1 MKTLFLF
8 PRGGLLLWLL
18 LVLLALGLRAQA
30 QTVRVTVVPLPPY
43 STHLSDYVDQPNRLL
58 VTLSNSGRTAV
69 SLQLAGS
76 ITGDNGVSARTR
88 PGAHS
93 PRPVT
98 LDPLQTRRLDAD
110 ELGLLFDENMLT
122 YTGISAQQVVRG
134 NGLPEGTYTICVQAL
149 DYATGRLLSAAEQV
163 GCSRPFSLRSLEAPY
178 IIKPQPDENIRPN
191 SPQNLIFSWSRPAGA
206 PVTTEYE
213 LRIVEMSDPRRNPN
227 DAFLAGT
234 VPPLFERTV
243 TGAPVLLYGP
253 GEPALMQ
260 GRRYAFA
267 VTARDPRNRTV
278 FRNNGRSE
286 VQSFVYGA
294 GPPAPNA
301 PVAGPSKPTK
311 TNIKPNPAALIP
323 LTVIKGRLMWGF
335 RASEEKQPTSWMTAQ
350 SAPVFDNTDGGVA
363 AALADA
369 SAGPGAAGAL
379 AAGAAHAKAGSHGST
394 GSGATGSI
402 GGGSIGGSFN
412 GGGVG
417 SSSGSSFGAFGGSGS
432 SGSSAGNG
440 AGGGVL
446 SATIPNPQ
454 NALNH
459 GGSAAGVASVLGGG
473 ATMGAA
479 FGGGTAYSTPG
490 QVQGPLGVGA
500 LTMQPQLAGLLGS
513 QRYPL
518 AHTKV
523 RLVFDFKP
531 IAPNQPGYSDKTLN
545 ATQHLVLGVGKT
557 KANGEFSISYMNP
570 ALYDEAGG
578 LSVKVGSKT
587 RTITAVRVEVDNP
600 RFYSEPNA
608 YTVPE
613 PKDREYDLGDVVC
626 LANTY
631 RLQVRL
637 TDGNNPIEKG
647 VRVELLRPTKWY
659 DTNAY
664 ARPEGQL
671 PEGKRPTEDFFVNL
685 TTVSDQP
692 TVAHDFTRLLPN
704 VEADDEYLVR
714 ITGEGYQPYMTTLK
728 VQPPAGP
735 ATDGVL
741 TITKTYTL
749 KLGPPV
755 VQGRVLRK
763 QDNSPIQGATVRL
776 YRGPVDK
783 PDWQFNTETNA
794 KGQFSIVLL
803 GTNQYEWTM
812 LVTGTGVASD
822 YEEGHIR
829 VNKNGPAGIIKRDPI
844 LIDATQYPLAGRVMS
859 DEGGGV
865 AAAALQWKSGG
876 APFTADDLG
885 RFVSL
890 HQSGQDTLLVT
901 KLGFQPRKVPVFVE
915 GDGKTKPGKK
925 GKATGFTAA
934 DFGTTAGMMAA
945 AGNLATTVQGF
956 PSMQATGGGG
966 AGSSGGGI
974 NTSISGAS
982 GAIGGALSGAASGA
996 AGKGK
1001 NKSGAMSGTS
1011 APGAGGTTFNPQASS
1026 GASGAAEAA
1035 IGYVGLLQGAGV
1047 GLGVAVGPG
1056 QDLGLITLTKSVGR
1070 LLITVVDA
1078 DSKKPLKGAVVGIPD
1093 ASPALSSTTS
1103 AGGRAVFGK
1112 APGGTATV
1120 HVASPASSA
1129 VAYVPSLTDVLVV
1142 TNGDTTRLSVALVPG
1157 TRVSGTVQ
1165 SGGAA
1170 VAGASVRVQGR
1181 PELTATTSPTGT
1193 YELVGVPAGS
1203 WTLEATKSGLIGQTK
1218 TQTFSAGTPAAVD
1231 FALTGAGFAIDK
1243 LLGFPIE
1250 IKEGGL
1256 VMGADT
1262 TLSGSFV
1269 NLPGNDVFAPAAGAT
1284 LAFTKVAVRVS
1295 DAGALH
1301 PKGKAFVQTE
1311 TPDLA
1316 LTAFKFLPV
1325 HLKADTGL
1333 KVKMLAG
1340 NPAAGQVVGQP
1351 EVSFGALGAGL
1362 GWAFPEGAL
1371 QYLSETAG
1379 TGPVPELPALS
1390 SAPPKA
1396 LPNLFLRAATGSAS
1410 LTLYGFK
1417 STIDLTKSSVGADG
1431 LHLSGDVQLSGIP
1444 GLGAAKVGL
1453 PALWLSAKGEI
1464 KQADLSFS
1472 PAPSVALGPWGL
1484 TLSSGSLSE
1493 QGFSFG
1499 GSLKLAVPGS
1509 APSEMSF
1516 TKLKVGAG
1524 QLYGGAFTLPSS
1536 GLDVFKIAKFK
1547 PVAGSPISFGQ
1558 EPGGGA
1564 FILSGGAVTS
1574 LELIKTDLAIKSFA
1588 VTSAGKFLAEV
1599 PLDYDASLA
1608 GIATLHLA
1616 SIKFNTVGDISID
1629 MGGAVQL
1636 DLPLVKAEAGNLH
1649 YRPGKSPTV
1658 DKIGLHFPLPGIGEL
1673 GGKIEF
1679 LGSGF
1684 GGALKLDVVGAL
1696 KAEASFI
1703 YQKVAGDT
1711 QFSTQLMASTP
1722 PVLIGPGIFLTS
1734 IGGGFS
1740 YAHKAVTSVTVK
1752 GVIGMG
1758 GDAGIALDPLTVT
1771 VASGPVITGTANLT
1785 VAKQKFA
1792 DASLLLDFPNKL
1804 ASVEIKSDFNPVPA
1818 VGTASAGAK
1827 VVLSGKENDTY
1838 WMMGVYAN
1846 AKLLGLLDVN
1856 ANVITAWNLNR
1867 DKHPEHS
1874 AYTSFISP
1882 VYLTNG
1888 NTINGAHLLGSTF
1901 YGRTKDNAWHR
1912 DFAGIASGSVWFYN
1926 QASVNLDAN
1935 FKSNAY
1941 GLGIASGWGGGA
1953 DLSLSGVSIA
1963 GADVGAD
1970 YAVHGGYNPGD
1981 GWNFDGH
1988 AGAHLT
1994 AWFGGCSDECANKI
2008 CWGGCFDPCYFIPF
2022 TDACD
2027 ICPIPVGGKVC
2038 VHPGIDMNYKS
2049 KSGAVNVSL
2058 DL

>member
-18 LVLLALGLRAQA
+18 LVLLALGQRVQA

-76 ITGDNGVSARTR
+76 ITGDNGVSARTK

-93 PRPVT
+93 TRPVT

-110 ELGLLFDENMLT
+110 ELGLLFDENMLA
-122 YTGISAQQVVRG
+122 YTGVSAQEIVRG

-149 DYATGRLLSAAEQV
+149 DYATGRLLSAGEPV

-178 IIKPQPDENIRPN
+178 IIKPQPDETVRAN

-253 GEPALMQ
+253 GEPALIQ

-294 GPPAPNA
+294 GTTAPST
-301 PVAGPSKPTK
+301 PVAGPVRGHGPGKATTLPS
-311 TNIKPNPAALIP
+311 IP
-323 LTVIKGRLMWGF
+323 LATIRGQVVWGF
-335 RASEEKQPTSWMTAQ
+335 RASEEKTPAGWATTIPASVANDPTGAV
-350 SAPVFDNTDGGVA
+350 AGV
-363 AALADA
+363 LADA
-369 SAGPGAAGAL
+369 SFGPGAVGIL
-379 AAGAAHAKAGSHGST
+379 AGAAGPHPAG
-394 GSGATGSI
+394 
-402 GGGSIGGSFN
+402 
-412 GGGVG
+412 
-417 SSSGSSFGAFGGSGS
+417 
-432 SGSSAGNG
+432 SGSSAGGYAASG
-440 AGGGVL
+440 AGAGSSGGL
-446 SATIPNPQ
+446 LAATIPNPQ
-454 NALNH
+454 SALNS
-459 GGSAAGVASVLGGG
+459 GGVAAGLASVV
-473 ATMGAA
+473 
-479 FGGGTAYSTPG
+479 GGGTTTAAG
-490 QVQGPLGVGA
+490 FGGA
-500 LTMQPQLAGLLGS
+500 SSSPRMTSSGSSNSGSGGLAGHVTLQPKLLSLLGKA
-513 QRYPL
+513 RYPL
-518 AHTKV
+518 AGTKV
-523 RLVFDFKP
+523 RLVFDYKP
-531 IAPNQPGYSDKTLN
+531 LAPNQPGYTDKTLN
-545 ATQHLVLGVGKT
+545 ATKSEVVGLGT
-557 KANGEFSISYMNP
+557 TNAAGEFAINFVSP
-570 ALYDEAGG
+570 GLYDDPTGTAPPTLLIGTKKRI
-578 LSVKVGSKT
+578 V
-587 RTITAVRVEVDNP
+587 TAVRVEVDNP
-600 RFYSEPNA
+600 RFYSEPMA
-608 YTVPE
+608 YTLPDG
-613 PKDREYDLGDVVC
+613 KNGDYDLGEVAV

-631 RLQVRL
+631 RLQINL
-637 TDGNNPIEKG
+637 TAGKDLVTKG
-647 VRVELLRPTKWY
+647 IRVELLRPSSWY
-659 DTNAY
+659 NTNAY

-671 PEGKRPTEDFFVNL
+671 PEDKRPTEMFFESITKLTDVTTLGPDFVRLFANVGS
-685 TTVSDQP
+685 SD
-692 TVAHDFTRLLPN
+692 D
-704 VEADDEYLVR
+704 YLVR
-714 ITGEGYQPYMTTLK
+714 ITGEGYQPFMTTLH
-728 VQPPAGP
+728 VQPPPGP

-741 TITKTYTL
+741 TVTQAYNLTKS
-749 KLGPPV
+749 PPV
-755 VQGRVLRK
+755 VQGRVLRH
-763 QDNSPIQGATVRL
+763 QDNSPIQGATVRFI
-776 YRGPVDK
+776 RMDK
-783 PDWQFNTETNA
+783 PVIQFSTETDA
-794 KGQFSIVLL
+794 KGQFSIALKEKN
-803 GTNQYEWTM
+803 TYEWT
-812 LVTGTGVASD
+812 LLITGTGVASD
-822 YEEGHIR
+822 YQEDHITMYKMGPEGI
-829 VNKNGPAGIIKRDPI
+829 VKRDPI

-885 RFVSL
+885 RFISL
-890 HQSGQDTLLVT
+890 HQSGPDTLLVT
-901 KLGFQPRKVPVFVE
+901 KLGYQPRKVPVFVE

-925 GKATGFTAA
+925 GKAAGFTTI
-934 DFGTTAGMMAA
+934 DLGTPDGMMTA
-945 AGNLATTVQGF
+945 AGNLATTVQAF

-966 AGSSGGGI
+966 AGSSSGGFSAAGAA
-974 NTSISGAS
+974 TSGAVS
-982 GAIGGALSGAASGA
+982 GAV
-996 AGKGK
+996 GKGK
-1001 NKSGAMSGTS
+1001 NKVNGVGGAT
-1011 APGAGGTTFNPQASS
+1011 APGTANTTYNPQASS
-1026 GASGAAEAA
+1026 GASGSSAAAS
-1035 IGYVGLLQGAGV
+1035 GYLALLQGAGV
-1047 GLGVAVGPG
+1047 GVGVGVGPG

-1078 DSKKPLKGAVVGIPD
+1078 ESKKPLKGAVVGIPD

-1112 APGGTATV
+1112 APGGTVTV
-1120 HVASPASSA
+1120 HVSSPAGSA

-1142 TNGDTTRLSVALVPG
+1142 TNGDTTRLNVALVPG

-1165 SGGAA
+1165 SSGAA

-1203 WTLEATKSGLIGQTK
+1203 WTLEATKSGLIGQNK
-1218 TQTFSAGTPAAVD
+1218 TQTFSAGTPAVVD

-1262 TLSGSFV
+1262 TLSGNFV
-1269 NLPGNDVFAPAAGAT
+1269 NLPGNDVFAPASGAT
-1284 LAFTKVAVRVS
+1284 LTFTKVAVRVS
-1295 DAGALH
+1295 GSGALH

-1316 LTAFKFLPV
+1316 LTVFKFLPV
-1325 HLKADTGL
+1325 HLKADAGL

-1390 SAPPKA
+1390 SAPSKV
-1396 LPNLFLRAATGSAS
+1396 LPSLFLRAATGSVS

-1453 PALWLSAKGEI
+1453 PALWLSPKGEI

-1484 TLSSGSLSE
+1484 TLTSGALSE

-1524 QLYGGAFTLPSS
+1524 QLYGGAFTLPSG
-1536 GLDVFKIAKFK
+1536 GLDVLKVAKFK

-1564 FILSGGAVTS
+1564 FILSGGAVTT
-1574 LELIKTDLAIKSFA
+1574 LDLIKTDLTIKSFA
-1588 VTSAGKFLAEV
+1588 VTSAGKFSAEV

-1616 SIKFNTVGDISID
+1616 SIKFNTIGDIGID
-1629 MGGAVQL
+1629 VGGSVQL

-1658 DKIGLHFPLPGIGEL
+1658 DKVGLHFPLAGIGEL
-1673 GGKIEF
+1673 GGKVEF

-1684 GGALKLDVVGAL
+1684 GGELSLNVVSALTA
-1696 KAEASFI
+1696 KAQFN
-1703 YQKVAGDT
+1703 YQKVAGDI
-1711 QFSTQLMASTP
+1711 QFGTQLLASTP
-1722 PVLIGPGIFLTS
+1722 PILIGPGITLTG

-1740 YAHKAVTSVTVK
+1740 YAHKALTSITVK

-1758 GDAGIALDPLTVT
+1758 GEAGIALNPVTVT
-1771 VASGPVITGTANLT
+1771 VASGPVISGHGDLT
-1785 VAKQKFA
+1785 VATQKFA
-1792 DASLLLDFPNKL
+1792 QADLLLDFPNKL
-1804 ASVEIKSDFNPVPA
+1804 ASVEIHSDFNPVPA

-1856 ANVITAWNLNR
+1856 AHVITAWNLNR

-1874 AYTSFISP
+1874 AYTNFINP
-1882 VYLTNG
+1882 AYLTNG

-1912 DFAGIASGSVWFYN
+1912 DFADIASGSVWFYN

-1935 FKSNAY
+1935 FKSSAY

-1953 DLSLSGVSIA
+1953 DISIGGVSIA
-1963 GADVGAD
+1963 GADVGAE
-1970 YAVHGGYNPGD
+1970 YAVKGGYNSGD
-1981 GWNFDGH
+1981 GWNFNGH

-1994 AWFGGCSDECANKI
+1994 AWFGGCSDACENKI

-2022 TDACD
+2022 TDSCD

-2038 VHPGIDMNYKS
+2038 VHPGIDMSYKS
-2049 KSGAVNVSL
+2049 KTGAVDVSL